1 MEARK
6 KELEES
12 LAQVQNPLKSI
23 MQDMERDLELN
34 QNFFLGDNI
43 NHKENVISNQ
53 KIISKK
59 TIKKCGNKNYSP
71 IKVKLRNFV
80 TNISYNC
87 LKRVDFD
94 NASFVI
100 DCYTYVLFNLNL
112 FFLEQKSDDKSD
124 REYIKTLW
132 NYLFPNNFYIYIC
145 RNDNFFT

>member
-1 MEARK
+1 MEATK
-6 KELEES
+6 KELEQS

-34 QNFFLGDNI
+34 QNFFLGSNV
-43 NHKENVISNQ
+43 NHEEYVISNQ
-53 KIISKK
+53 KNISKK

-71 IKVKLRNFV
+71 IKVRSRNFL

-94 NASFVI
+94 NALFVI

-112 FFLEQKSDDKSD
+112 FFSG
-124 REYIKTLW
+124 IK
-132 NYLFPNNFYIYIC
+132 I
-145 RNDNFFT
+145 